1 MRPSM
6 MLRIASAISFLL
18 FAGHSAGGLSSWSP
32 QSDTTVLNTMR
43 SVHFPVQGFTRT
55 YFDFYMGFGLII
67 SVYLLAQTVLLWQ
80 LASWIKLDLVRVRS
94 FASVLLFVAVASAML
109 DWFFFFAA
117 PLLMTI
123 GIAASIGIALVQ
135 TRTPRPVGDPEMAQV
150 RARS

>member
-32 QSDTTVLNTMR
+32 RSETTVLDTMR

-55 YFDFYMGFGLII
+55 YFDFYVGFGLII

-80 LASWIKLDLVRVRS
+80 VASWIKLDPVRGRP
-94 FASVLLFVAVASAML
+94 FASTLLFVAVASAML
-109 DWFFFFAA
+109 DWQFFFAA

-123 GIAASIGIALVQ
+123 AIAACIGIALVQ
-135 TRTPRPVGDPEMAQV
+135 TRTPRPAGDLEMAQAP
-150 RARS
+150 ARG